1 MSKSTKRKHVTKEIL
16 DDYYEPNEDE
26 QIVQIVAAKG
36 NNLHEVKTINN
47 ESFLV
52 SMPNKYRKSVWVK
65 RGDYVVIQSIKEG
78 HKVQGEIVSIL
89 YPKQIKYLKQKNMWP
104 EEFNKN
110 NMLDD
115 VNQTNNTTSKVEKSE
130 YSEEENCSSKEDDD
144 NSDDTLFKNPNHRIN
159 HIYEDD
165 EITSESESSACEEEN
180 INEGKNNNK
189 HCYQFDKT

>member
-36 NNLHEVKTINN
+36 NNLHEVKTIND

-104 EEFNKN
+104 EEFNKS

-115 VNQTNNTTSKVEKSE
+115 ISQTDNTTSKAEN
-130 YSEEENCSSKEDDD
+130 SEEESCSSKEDDD
-144 NSDDTLFKNPNHRIN
+144 SSDDTLFKNPNHRIN
-159 HIYEDD
+159 HTYEDD
-165 EITSESESSACEEEN
+165 EITSESESSASEEEN
-180 INEGKNNNK
+180 FDEGKNNNK
-189 HCYQFDKT
+189 HCYQVDKT